1 MDELIARIWHDL
13 GGRVG
18 GPLTFRLII
27 QPLVAIFLAVRAGLK
42 DGREDNP
49 PYFWSI
55 LTNQDHRRELL
66 RNGWK
71 DVARLFVF
79 AVLMDLIYQ
88 VIVFR
93 WFYPF
98 ETLIVAVV
106 LALVPYLVLRGLVTR
121 LAQHRRNKPEPR
133 NSAT

>member
-1 MDELIARIWHDL
+1 MDDLIARIWHDL

-42 DGREDNP
+42 DSREGKP

-55 LTNQDHRRELL
+55 LNNQDHRRELL

-71 DVARLFVF
+71 DVARLFGF

-88 VIVFR
+88 LIVFR

-121 LAQHRRNKPEPR
+121 FAQHRRNKPEPR
-133 NSAT
+133 KSAT

>member
-1 MDELIARIWHDL
+1 MDEYIARIWHDL

-42 DGREDNP
+42 DSREGNP

-55 LTNQDHRRELL
+55 LTDHDHRRDLL

-71 DVARLFVF
+71 DVARLFGF

-88 VIVFR
+88 LIVFR
-93 WFYPF
+93 WFYPL

-133 NSAT
+133 KSAT

>member
-1 MDELIARIWHDL
+1 MEEFLTRIWHDL

-18 GPLTFRLII
+18 GPLTFRLLI
-27 QPLVAIFLAVRAGLK
+27 QPLVAVFLAVRHGLK
-42 DGREDNP
+42 DGREGNP
-49 PYFWSI
+49 PYFWS
-55 LTNQDHRRELL
+55 LLNDRRDRDQLL
-66 RNGWK
+66 WNGWH
-71 DVARLFVF
+71 DVARLFFV

-88 VIVFR
+88 LIVFR
-93 WFYPF
+93 WFYPL

-121 LAQHRRNKPEPR
+121 LAHYRRNKGEPR

>member
-1 MDELIARIWHDL
+1 MEEFLTRIWHDL

-27 QPLVAIFLAVRAGLK
+27 QPLVAIFLAVRHGLK
-42 DGREDNP
+42 DSREGKP

-55 LTNQDHRRELL
+55 LNDQGHREELL
-66 RNGWK
+66 ENGWK

-88 VIVFR
+88 LIVFR
-93 WFYPF
+93 WFYPL

-121 LAQHRRNKPEPR
+121 LARDRRNKPEPR
-133 NSAT
+133 KSAT

>member
-1 MDELIARIWHDL
+1 MDESLARIWHDL

-27 QPLVAIFLAVRAGLK
+27 QPLVAIFLAIRAGMK
-42 DGREDNP
+42 DSRADNP

-55 LTNQDHRRELL
+55 LNRPDHRRELL

-71 DVARLFVF
+71 DVARLFVL

-88 VIVFR
+88 LIVFR
-93 WFYPF
+93 WIYPF

>member
-1 MDELIARIWHDL
+1 MDEYIARIWHDL

-42 DGREDNP
+42 DSREGNP

-55 LTNQDHRRELL
+55 LTDQDHRRELL

-71 DVARLFVF
+71 DVARLFGF

-88 VIVFR
+88 LIVFR
-93 WFYPF
+93 WFYPL

-133 NSAT
+133 KSAT

>member
-1 MDELIARIWHDL
+1 MDEFIARIWHDL

-42 DGREDNP
+42 DGREGNP

-55 LTNQDHRRELL
+55 LTDPDHRHELL

>member
-42 DGREDNP
+42 DSREGNP

-55 LTNQDHRRELL
+55 LNNQDHRRELL

-71 DVARLFVF
+71 DVARLFGF

-88 VIVFR
+88 LIVFR

-121 LAQHRRNKPEPR
+121 FAQHRRNKAVPR
-133 NSAT
+133 KSAT

>member
-42 DGREDNP
+42 DSRKGNP
-49 PYFWSI
+49 PYFWS
-55 LTNQDHRRELL
+55 LLNDQGHRRERL

-88 VIVFR
+88 LIVFR
-93 WFYPF
+93 WIYPF

-121 LAQHRRNKPEPR
+121 LAQHRRTKPEPR
-133 NSAT
+133 KSAT

>member
-1 MDELIARIWHDL
+1 LKDS
-13 GGRVG
+13 
-18 GPLTFRLII
+18 
-27 QPLVAIFLAVRAGLK
+27 RAG
-42 DGREDNP
+42 NP
-49 PYFWSI
+49 PYFWTI
-55 LTNQDHRRELL
+55 LSNPDQREQLL

-71 DVARLFVF
+71 DVARLFGF

-121 LAQHRRNKPEPR
+121 LAQHRRNKLNHETG
-133 NSAT
+133 NMI